1 MELQRVLK
9 KFIASLLLMIMLIS
23 QLEGLRLQTEAVT
36 VTSKSGANLYL
47 ALTAMRDQ
55 MGHAIDMSSN
65 GQNGKQLWGIRS
77 YQTASPSSSSVV
89 SSNLYCIKA
98 GFGHTWEDLQR
109 PTEVLTYSSSTFNA
123 SAVDG
128 YYNEL
133 LWIIDHLYV
142 PGEDNKDQFL
152 RSIGIDSY
160 EDSGYKIYF
169 YDPDLTPGYNYSDL
183 GSSGEYAYTL
193 TDDDIISI
201 QQGVIWY
208 YTNYK
213 INPSRFGIYNKV
225 GNSSRWLK
233 YTTNGTNYNELHSYN
248 SGTGEGP
255 GRNEFAVI
263 LYNYLIEAATK
274 EVQKAGGTYTLK
286 NKSVKLWTSNV
297 NGGEEQPII
306 EVHKKQKSGEYD
318 LILVK
323 QDENG
328 QQLNS
333 TATFTVNNTDKTV
346 TGKLT
351 VASKVSITSSNVGTK
366 DKYIIKEKTP
376 PDEYCPF
383 DGTIEVTVTKGDTG
397 DKYAATQVTYVV
409 KDAAGNDITAQ
420 TGSDVKVY
428 LKDGNIYVEV
438 KNYPE
443 EKAFDLALRK
453 AIVEVKNNQGV
464 AKSVINEKEQNAT
477 RNIVIDRSTLNNE
490 DDDRSTDTATYRHR
504 KDPVLV
510 EKGDKVKYS
519 LTIYNEGEQA
529 GYARKIVDQLPGTS
543 TAGLRLISTNDVTS
557 STGNVYSVAYST
569 TTNTVTLALKSTSPR
584 TIPAYNGTTLSQ
596 EKIELECQVMAT
608 ADSTRK
614 MTLTN
619 IAYISEEYNSETNE
633 MITTTGDRDSQPA
646 QHPTYQGE
654 NDTKQDGITYG
665 TDIGYKGNASN
676 PTDLSQNNTYY
687 KGQQDDDDFEKLVI
701 LPKAF
706 DLSLRKVI
714 KEVDGVSTGSNREI
728 NITGLNELSA
738 GTKTTAQYNH
748 IKEPVLVKYGSKVKY
763 NINIY
768 NEADIDGIATIIKDQ
783 LPSGLKLDLTSLQT
797 QVVGG
802 TTQYYVKTAK
812 NNKYIVTYDETT
824 NMITFTLDT
833 TAAITNLQAFSKRTT
848 IDSDTIEFNCTVR
861 AIADE
866 KSNIY
871 LTNIAYIYEE
881 KDEDGTIITNQKG
894 KDRDSEPYTRPN
906 KTADELTTVD
916 DIGYTGNSGNPTD
929 LAKPNTYY
937 KGEQDDDDFEKLVIL
952 PKAFDLSLRKVIKEV
967 DGVSTGS
974 NREINITGLNELSAG
989 TKTTAQYNHIKEPVL
1004 VKYGS
1009 KVKYNINIYNEA
1021 DIDGIATIIKDQ
1033 LPSGLKLDLTSLQ
1046 TQVVGGTTQ
1055 YYVKTAKNNKY
1066 IVTYDETTNM
1076 ITFTLDTTAAITNL
1090 QAFSKRTTIDSDTI
1104 EFNCTVRAIA
1114 DEKSNIYLTNI
1125 AYIYEEKD
1133 EDGTIITNQKGKDRD
1148 SEPYTRPN
1156 KTADELTTV
1165 DDIGYTGNS
1174 GNPTDL
1180 AKPNTYYKGEQDD
1193 DDFEKL
1199 VILPQAFDLK
1209 LIKYIDEIN
1218 GEDAG
1223 NRILSVDTTKLN
1235 KTGADGKRITTAE
1248 YEMEKN
1254 PISVRR
1260 LDFIKYTFRI
1270 YNEGDYDGYAT
1281 EISEDIP
1288 DGLEALIVERDT
1300 SNNIVIYSWDGK
1312 NIRNITQEIKTTGMY
1327 DEIVATNN
1335 VWKYNKNTSIITTDG
1350 LKDQLIKAFGIKNY
1364 SNYADK
1370 ENMIDYKEISVIF
1383 RVKENAVITKKAIR
1397 NEAAITEDKAVD
1409 DKGNEIIDSDGNPI
1423 DDRDSTPDKWGKE
1436 DSGKDY
1442 NDDGWEIYKEDDE
1455 DYDNIILQKF
1465 DLSLRKQITKITR
1478 NGKDTLYTGRYAKL
1492 DPVNSKENTIYNYYN
1507 VYDNKPKVRPGD
1519 IVTYSIRVYNE
1530 GEIDGY
1536 AKLIADALPSGLEFV
1551 PYTKGDG
1558 SINDKYG
1565 WKLVEGTT
1573 NVYETDYLSYE
1584 NDTNKGTENSTLIK
1598 AYTGSG
1604 EADYQEV
1611 EIQCRVKLN
1620 VNKSDSLLNVAQIA
1634 DDSDEKGKPIKDE
1647 DSEPGKKDDEKKW
1660 KEEDDL
1666 DIEILELE
1674 EFDLALR
1681 KFITQIEETG
1691 RENSKTEDGTIKTTD
1706 VTSRI
1711 PEVNYNKETGKITY
1725 SHTKDPLIV
1734 HVKDTVIYTIRVYN
1748 EGDIDG
1754 YAQEVTD
1761 DIPEYLEFL
1770 PNHQTNRDYEWEM
1783 YDAEGNKTEDVTKA
1797 VKIKT
1802 IHLAKGE
1809 GAEKGAKEGEDNYT
1823 ANLIK
1828 SFNPEAGISQTNP
1841 DYRDL
1846 KVAFKV
1852 KDPDS
1857 SEFIIRNFAQ
1867 ISEDG
1872 DENGDP
1878 VDDIDSDPDNGEK
1891 DPKEDD
1897 EDIENVKVEYFD
1909 LALLKYVTKAIVTE
1923 DGKEVITETGN
1934 IGDEND
1940 IVPKVEI
1947 NKKKIDKTVVKFA
1960 YTIKITNEG
1969 NIAGYAKEI
1978 TDYIPEGLEFKAE
1991 DNPNWIDEGNRIIST
2006 RLLENVLLQPGQ
2018 SAEVEVILTWINGEN
2033 NLGSKINI
2041 AEISEDDNEE
2051 DVPDKDSTPDNKE
2064 EGEDDIDEAEVILSI
2079 KTGGGINQT
2088 YTNITLTLL
2097 LISIVGIILI
2107 KKYML

>member
-55 MGHAIDMSSN
+55 MGHAIDMSAN

-98 GFGHTWEDLQR
+98 GFGHTWENLQR
-109 PTEVLTYSSSTFNA
+109 PTDVLTYSSSAFNS

-213 INPSRFGIYNKV
+213 INPSAFGIYNKV

-248 SGTGEGP
+248 SDSGEGP

-274 EVQKAGGTYTLK
+274 EVQKVGGTYTLK

-397 DKYAATQVTYVV
+397 DNYAATQVTYVV

-420 TGSDVKVY
+420 TASDVKVY

-619 IAYISEEYNSETNE
+619 IAYISEEYNAETNE
-633 MITTTGDRDSQPA
+633 VITTAGDRDSQPA

-833 TAAITNLQAFSKRTT
+833 TAAVTNLQAFSKRTT

-881 KDEDGTIITNQKG
+881 KDEN
-894 KDRDSEPYTRPN
+894 
-906 KTADELTTVD
+906 
-916 DIGYTGNSGNPTD
+916 
-929 LAKPNTYY
+929 
-937 KGEQDDDDFEKLVIL
+937 
-952 PKAFDLSLRKVIKEV
+952 
-967 DGVSTGS
+967 
-974 NREINITGLNELSAG
+974 
-989 TKTTAQYNHIKEPVL
+989 
-1004 VKYGS
+1004 
-1009 KVKYNINIYNEA
+1009 
-1021 DIDGIATIIKDQ
+1021 
-1033 LPSGLKLDLTSLQ
+1033 
-1046 TQVVGGTTQ
+1046 
-1055 YYVKTAKNNKY
+1055 
-1066 IVTYDETTNM
+1066 
-1076 ITFTLDTTAAITNL
+1076 
-1090 QAFSKRTTIDSDTI
+1090 
-1104 EFNCTVRAIA
+1104 
-1114 DEKSNIYLTNI
+1114 
-1125 AYIYEEKD
+1125 
-1133 EDGTIITNQKGKDRD
+1133 GTIITNQKGKDRD

-1327 DEIVATNN
+1327 DEIVATNS

-1478 NGKDTLYTGRYAKL
+1478 NGKDILYTGRYAKL
-1492 DPVNSKENTIYNYYN
+1492 DPVNSEENTIYNYYN

-1691 RENSKTEDGTIKTTD
+1691 RENSKTEDGTIKITD

-1878 VDDIDSDPDNGEK
+1878 VDDIDSDPDNGEE

-1934 IGDEND
+1934 VGDEND

-2051 DVPDKDSTPDNKE
+2051 DVPDKDSTPDNEE